1 MPKEVIVPSINRRG
15 PEPDGGQYV
24 PLPEVHVGWMK
35 DLGSVQVGLETPTRM
50 IGGDHSSGQH
60 HILDHLY
67 GQMLEEI
74 GVRLEENLG
83 RVGRIITDEES
94 DPNKPDHQVLLTSED
109 IGRMVLDAVTGA
121 TPDGYPGRDAHTGW
135 YTHLEDRTAVNALIR
150 VLRRARDAAFGKD
163 E

>member
-60 HILDHLY
+60 HIVDHLY
-67 GQMLEEI
+67 GDLVAEI
-74 GVRLEENLG
+74 GVRLQENLTRAG
-83 RVGRIITDEES
+83 RVICDEHAGTAHLDAAALGRI
-94 DPNKPDHQVLLTSED
+94 
-109 IGRMVLDAVTGA
+109 VLDAVTGA
-121 TPDGYPGRDAHTGW
+121 TPDGHPGRDAHTGW